1 MKICY
6 TILLLFLTIL
16 VTAQT
21 PSNNQ
26 GFDPEQNLRALGN
39 LTPLSSGALGFDNR
53 YQGVKGSPFL
63 FSDFEYGSIQFTKQ
77 DTFSTPF
84 KINVDLIKNTLLVQ
98 LSNGSLGEVTANN
111 VKALQFKTLP
121 DQPSKWIVLSE
132 KEVEGINSVRLK
144 FYGNLHNGQYRLF
157 KSITKTFKKANY
169 QGAYNSG
176 NTYDEFLTEENY
188 WLSAPGKPF
197 EKIKLKKKEIEKVLS
212 DKAAKV
218 QQIVQQNKLD
228 LNDHYDIVQLLILLE
243 KEN

>member
-1 MKICY
+1 MIKS
-6 TILLLFLTIL
+6 LLTTLLALLTGL
-16 VTAQT
+16 CLAQ
-21 PSNNQ
+21 NQ
-26 GFDPEQNLRALGN
+26 GIDPEQNLRALGN

-63 FSDFEYGSIQFTKQ
+63 FSDFESGTIQFTKQ

-84 KINVDLIKNTLLVQ
+84 KLNVDLIKNTLLVQ
-98 LSNGSLGEVTANN
+98 LNNGSLGEISANN

-121 DQPSKWIVLSE
+121 NQPAKWIVLSE

-144 FYGNLHNGQYRLF
+144 FYGNLYNGQYRLF

-169 QGAYNSG
+169 QGAYNAG

-197 EKIKLKKKEIEKVLS
+197 EKVKLKKKDIEKALS